1 MSVATEF
8 KQRLEAFLA
17 NPQEFV
23 KTLSPEQQEKLCAS
37 FATECS
43 AIFHKQ
49 FFKEYKDNSPPFMS
63 NVGKC
68 ARMLAF
74 KLHGFKGE
82 AVSAKARMTFFF
94 GDLIEAAIGIIA
106 EASGW
111 ELANKQESVEVAGLR
126 GRTDGRPAKN
136 AVVDI
141 KSMSAA
147 SFEITK
153 RSGGVG
159 DDFGYLTQISLYR
172 AGLQV
177 DEAFF
182 LCVNK
187 NTGEIAVW
195 EAPNAPDLV
204 ELAKAKYNLVMAS
217 TPDRLPARPYQPVND
232 KKTGKLCL
240 PMQCKFCDFRLL
252 CWNVVDIAEGY
263 NKSEVYVVDSENP
276 TRDVDPSLA
285 RPPVDS
291 PVIDS

>member
-17 NPQEFV
+17 NP
-23 KTLSPEQQEKLCAS
+23 EKYQDTDYGPVWENLANS
-37 FATECS
+37 VVDAFK
-43 AIFHKQ
+43 KQ
-49 FFKEYKDNSPPFMS
+49 FNHPQKKNPAPSMS
-63 NVGKC
+63 SLGKC

-74 KLHGFKGE
+74 KYHGYPG
-82 AVSAKARMTFFF
+82 VPLTAKLKLTFFY
-94 GDLIEAAIGIIA
+94 GDLIEAAVVAIA
-106 EASGW
+106 QASGW
-111 ELANKQESVEVAGLR
+111 EIKDMQRFVSVDEIG
-126 GRTDGRPAKN
+126 GHIDGMPAEN
-136 AVVDI
+136 TVFDV

-195 EAPNAPDLV
+195 EAPNTPDLV